1 MTQRESLGN
10 GISRVT
16 LLSGKVSYE
25 ARINRAGEKS
35 IQKRFAKRSDA
46 NIWRVEQ
53 IKKLDIGAPITDGK
67 KFKIWDIIDEYL
79 AHRQGKKK
87 SISPNQR
94 TDFVKVKEDLG
105 ESSISAL
112 EPHEIEDWLGFLQTQ
127 PKGKYKDGRDMT
139 PYAEATARRFFFS
152 LKKAVEWHQRK
163 YRYYL
168 RMDLFVLDEDQA
180 PRAWEG
186 HRERRLKV
194 GEENALYAAGLTRRG
209 SYTREDWEAVIGF
222 ALETA
227 MREQEITLATFD
239 DLENDGLDLKIPKL
253 NTKTETKRV
262 IFLSTKAREIIEAQ
276 RKTCP
281 AGENRIFHQFPSA
294 NALCEAFIDLRKRAK
309 INDLRFHDLR
319 HEATSRM
326 CIKDEYKISEIM
338 QMTGHTSMKTFR
350 GYVHIYERTHKN
362 YNQKTIRKSKS
373 KLKNKT
379 DA

>member
-53 IKKLDIGAPITDGK
+53 IKKLAIGEPITDGK
-67 KFKIWDIIDEYL
+67 KFKIREIIDEYI
-79 AHRQGKKK
+79 AYRATTKKPLSSNHK
-87 SISPNQR
+87 

-105 ESSISAL
+105 ESSITAL
-112 EPHEIEDWLGFLQTQ
+112 EPDEIEVWLAFLQKT
-127 PKGKYKDGRDMT
+127 PKGKYKDGRDMA
-139 PYAEATARRFFFS
+139 PYAEATVRRFFFS
-152 LKKAVEWHQRK
+152 LKQSVEWHQRK
-163 YRYYL
+163 HGYYL
-168 RMDLFVLDEDQA
+168 RMGLFKLSDAQT
-180 PRAWEG
+180 PKAWEG
-186 HRERRLKV
+186 HRERRLRP
-194 GEENALYAAGLTRRG
+194 GEEEALYCAGLTRRG
-209 SYTREDWEAVIGF
+209 SYTRQDWEAVIGF

-239 DLENDGLDLKIPKL
+239 DLENDGLDLNIPKA
-253 NTKTETKRV
+253 NTKTSTKRK
-262 IFLSTKAREIIEAQ
+262 IFLSPAAREIIEAQ
-276 RKTCP
+276 RKSCP
-281 AGENRIFHQFPSA
+281 SGENRIFHQFPSA

-309 INDLRFHDLR
+309 VENLHFHDLR

-326 CIKDEYKISEIM
+326 CEKDQYTLPEIM
-338 QMTGHTSMKTFR
+338 QITGHTSIKTFR
-350 GYVHIYERTHKN
+350 GYVQLYNRKHKTRN
-362 YNQKTIRKSKS
+362 RKSAKTAKSKS
-373 KLKNKT
+373 RNKS